1 MEIENEY
8 AYLTKEVKKKTKIDI
23 LKDYMFFGYE
33 EVKSKTL
40 SHEETFLEMRREKG
54 LDQFK
59 DLNQVQ
65 KEWETIQEDISKLKR
80 KLFLVPALYSGIT
93 GFISISAF
101 ILSLLWLISYR
112 QHTAVTFGFSI
123 GLLSFSAV
131 LLLLSYPIFR
141 FVAKKKLKTTL
152 PIIDAEKTRE
162 EELLK
167 KADHLLKEYVDNEK

>member
-65 KEWETIQEDISKLKR
+65 KEWESIQEDIHKLKR
-80 KLFLVPALYSGIT
+80 KLFLVPALYTGIT

-131 LLLLSYPIFR
+131 LFLLSYPIFR